1 MPSPASEPNGA
12 SPDRGRPFARA
23 SVEGRHRRPVAI
35 AQRWRGGQH
44 GDLAVFPSLD
54 PVDERYVGEGRE
66 LAVTTDEREALQMAE
81 QLTGAAPGRWVNF
94 AVAGEDYLD
103 YVRAR
108 GETTA

>member
-1 MPSPASEPNGA
+1 MSSMSGKAASWRSPPMSEKP
-12 SPDRGRPFARA
+12 
-23 SVEGRHRRPVAI
+23 
-35 AQRWRGGQH
+35 
-44 GDLAVFPSLD
+44 
-54 PVDERYVGEGRE
+54 
-66 LAVTTDEREALQMAE
+66 LQLAE